1 MSSSIMSSSTQPGED
16 NTLLAQAAAL
26 AGATV
31 AIIKHSGRRGT
42 YKEFD
47 ALVAGLEEAARRYPA
62 NPLVQALLTPAT
74 RNQIA
79 GFAREYADVP
89 KKTTVQDFKMAAL
102 NRCAQAADW
111 LDQHAV
117 PAQAVEVKQCILTVC
132 RQVAA
137 ESSEGGFLGFGGVQV
152 DALEEGVILEI
163 ARALRAG

>member
-1 MSSSIMSSSTQPGED
+1 MPSSKPSSAQPSEE
-16 NTLLAQAAAL
+16 TALLAQAAAL

-42 YKEFD
+42 HKEFD

-62 NPLVQALLTPAT
+62 NPLVQGLLTPAT
-74 RNQIA
+74 RRQID
-79 GFAREYADVP
+79 GFAQEYADVP

-117 PAQAVEVKQCILTVC
+117 PAQAAEVKQSIVAVC
-132 RQVAA
+132 RLVAE

-163 ARALRAG
+163 ARALRTG